1 MNYFCTERPSEP
13 REHLDAVRTTHTSA
27 RLAQVKSA
35 LTEGGELPRRGE
47 RAAGRGGGRGRA
59 GGANEEIFS
68 PSTAFYSETNACPY
82 YARFVLA

>member
-35 LTEGGELPRRGE
+35 LTEGVNYL
-47 RAAGRGGGRGRA
+47 AAVSA
-59 GGANEEIFS
+59 
-68 PSTAFYSETNACPY
+68 
-82 YARFVLA
+82 L